1 MWSEP
6 SSSAVKVDN
15 VFMYILGIDFLLL
28 FAVTVV
34 MIYFVIRYNRK
45 RNPVASDVA
54 DNPTLEVVW
63 TVIPLVLV
71 LSMFFYGWIEFKA
84 IRLVPPG
91 AMPVKVSAR
100 MWSWQFTYE
109 NGRQSDKL
117 NVPVGKPVK
126 LLLSSEDVIHSFY
139 VPAFRVKEDAVPGM
153 QNYVWFQP
161 DRKGTYSIMCAE
173 YCGQRHS
180 YMMSKVNVM
189 SEKEFEEWNE
199 GEAKGAKMGK
209 DLVSAKGCTGCHS
222 IDGSVIVG
230 PTFKGLFNRKAVV
243 VTAGKEREVVADK
256 EYLIKSILEP
266 EADIV
271 KDFQPIMPPQKGL
284 LTDDEV
290 EEIVEY
296 LETVK

>member
-71 LSMFFYGWIEFKA
+71 LSMFFYGWMEFKA
-84 IRLVPPG
+84 IRLVPPD

-109 NGRQSDKL
+109 NGKQSDEL

-153 QNYVWFQP
+153 QTYVWFQP
-161 DRKGTYSIMCAE
+161 DRQGTYSIMCAE

-189 SEKEFEEWNE
+189 SQKEFEEWNE
-199 GEAKGAKMGK
+199 GESKGAQMGK
-209 DLVSAKGCTGCHS
+209 DIVNTKGCTGCHS

-230 PTFKGLFNRKAVV
+230 PSFKGLYNSKVVV
-243 VTAGKEREVVADK
+243 VTAGKEREVAADK

-266 EADIV
+266 NADIV
-271 KDFQPIMPPQKGL
+271 KGFQPIMPPQKGN
-284 LTDDEV
+284 LTDAEM

-296 LETVK
+296 LETVE